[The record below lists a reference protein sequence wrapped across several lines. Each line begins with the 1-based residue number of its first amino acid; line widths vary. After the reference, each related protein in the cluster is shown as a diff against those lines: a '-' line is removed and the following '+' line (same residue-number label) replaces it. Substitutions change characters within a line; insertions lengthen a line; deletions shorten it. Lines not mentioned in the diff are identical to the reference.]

1 MVSKVKV
8 NWLEEIFN
16 VMFCCSLLSLLF
28 LCVSSPAQDWWWIKV
43 DPRNVRHQ
51 PKFVDPSSSCSHH
64 QGQWSCQ
71 CRNEASNTVT
81 IFSQALIRWHGR
93 VKEARKKLNCII
105 VYQKLITKLV
115 AKISWTVLE
124 LVSQSSRT
132 RLVVL
137 DLAKSELCQVHPM
150 MPR

>member
-28 LCVSSPAQDWWWIKV
+28 LCVSSAGLVVNQSRSEKCKTPAKV
-43 DPRNVRHQ
+43 CWPQLQLQ
-51 PKFVDPSSSCSHH
+51 PPSGTVELPV
-64 QGQWSCQ
+64 QT
-71 CRNEASNTVT
+71 EASNTVT